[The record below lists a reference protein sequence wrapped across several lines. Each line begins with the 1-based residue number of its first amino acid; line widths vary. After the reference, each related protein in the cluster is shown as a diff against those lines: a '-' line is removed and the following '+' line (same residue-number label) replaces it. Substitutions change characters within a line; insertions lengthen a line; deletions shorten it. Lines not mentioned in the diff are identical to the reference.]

1 MFFFILVM
9 MEENADEQFLNMSE
23 EDIDNL
29 LLGINVSD
37 NMDTKNINRCISCQG
52 GNLVTD
58 DTQGCDVCMDCGVV
72 NTLYLNKN
80 PTFGKDNDDNKTNAS
95 YGCPTNYFFP
105 KSALGTKIKCRGY
118 NRISALQRQGQM
130 PYKEKS
136 LMEELFKI
144 QDKCKQYNITQ
155 SIIDTAKILYKKVND
170 SKHTKGNRK
179 GKSRIMRCINRKS
192 MIAACVFYACKL
204 QGEPRSPKEI
214 ADIYSLEIKHVNK
227 GYRKFMDYI
236 DINELQQHN
245 ASSKSTDFI
254 KRFASKLD
262 MDERYI
268 NIATEISTN
277 INKLDLASTHEPPS
291 VAAGC
296 LLLVVNMYSLNIN
309 KKQISDVFGISD
321 VTISKTYRRIAPF
334 HKIITNNEI
343 TDMILEKKQNQP
355 KVKSNI
361 TKENLILLKRP
372 DNNVDTETDTETSVA
387 SVKPKRKTK
396 KTETAAESEVVVK
409 KVSKAKAPKETPV
422 VKKTTTKKAQKV
434 AIEV

>member
-1 MFFFILVM
+1 
-9 MEENADEQFLNMSE
+9 MEGNSDEQFLNMSE

-29 LLGINVSD
+29 LLGINVCD
-37 NMDTKNINRCISCQG
+37 TDTKNLNRCTSCQG
-52 GNLVTD
+52 DNLVTD
-58 DTQGCDVCMDCGVV
+58 DTQGCDVCMDCGVI
-72 NTLYLNKN
+72 NMMYLNKN
-80 PTFGKDNDDNKTNAS
+80 PTFNKDSDDNKMNAS

-105 KSALGTKIKCRGY
+105 KSALGTKIKCKGY

-170 SKHTKGNRK
+170 SKHTKGTRK

-262 MDERYI
+262 MDEKYI
-268 NIATEISTN
+268 TIATEISAN

-334 HKIITNNEI
+334 HKIITSNEI

-361 TKENLILLKRP
+361 TKENLILLKKP
-372 DNNVDTETDTETSVA
+372 PSNVDTETDTETSV
-387 SVKPKRKTK
+387 VCIKPKRKSK
-396 KTETAAESEVVVK
+396 KLDIQQDEPEIVVTTVS
-409 KVSKAKAPKETPV
+409 KVSKKPRKNI
-422 VKKTTTKKAQKV
+422 
-434 AIEV
+434 AIDI

>member
-1 MFFFILVM
+1 M
-9 MEENADEQFLNMSE
+9 MDENIDEQFLNMSE

-37 NMDTKNINRCISCQG
+37 TNTKNINRCVSCNG
-52 GNLVTD
+52 ENLVTD
-58 DTQGCDVCMDCGVV
+58 DIQGCDVCMDCGVI

-80 PTFGKDNDDNKTNAS
+80 PTFNKDGNDNKMNAS

-105 KSALGTKIKCRGY
+105 KSALGTKIKCKGY

-170 SKHTKGNRK
+170 SKHTKGTRK

-245 ASSKSTDFI
+245 TSSKSTDFI
-254 KRFASKLD
+254 KRFASKLE

-268 NIATEISTN
+268 IIATEISTN

-296 LLLVVNMYSLNIN
+296 LLLVVNMYNLNIN

-355 KVKSNI
+355 KIKSNI
-361 TKENLILLKRP
+361 TKENLILLKKP
-372 DNNVDTETDTETSVA
+372 DNNIDTETETETSVV
-387 SVKPKRKTK
+387 SIKSKRK
-396 KTETAAESEVVVK
+396 SK
-409 KVSKAKAPKETPV
+409 KVNIKQDDSE
-422 VKKTTTKKAQKV
+422 V
-434 AIEV
+434 AIEQTPKVNKKKVIVKSLKNLPIDI

>member
-1 MFFFILVM
+1 M
-9 MEENADEQFLNMSE
+9 MEENMEDQFLNMSE

-29 LLGINVSD
+29 LLGIHD
-37 NMDTKNINRCISCQG
+37 CDTYVKNINHCTSCKG
-52 GNLVTD
+52 ENLVTD
-58 DTQGCDVCMDCGVV
+58 ETQGCDVCMDCGVI
-72 NTLYLNKN
+72 NMMYLNKN
-80 PTFGKDNDDNKTNAS
+80 PTFNKDGDDNKMNAS

-105 KSALGTKIKCRGY
+105 KSALGTKIKCKGY

-155 SIIDTAKILYKKVND
+155 NIIDTAKILYKKVND
-170 SKHTKGNRK
+170 SKHTKGTRK

-236 DINELQQHN
+236 DVNELQQHN
-245 ASSKSTDFI
+245 TSSKSTDFI
-254 KRFASKLD
+254 RRFASKLD
-262 MDERYI
+262 MDEKYI
-268 NIATEISTN
+268 TIATEISTN

-361 TKENLILLKRP
+361 TKDNLILLKKP
-372 DNNVDTETDTETSVA
+372 DNNIDTDVDTETSIS
-387 SVKPKRKTK
+387 SVKPKRKSK
-396 KTETAAESEVVVK
+396 KNNSVVDEPEIITAHKSSSKTPKSKTQVK
-409 KVSKAKAPKETPV
+409 EL
-422 VKKTTTKKAQKV
+422 KKSNKNI
-434 AIEV
+434 AIDV